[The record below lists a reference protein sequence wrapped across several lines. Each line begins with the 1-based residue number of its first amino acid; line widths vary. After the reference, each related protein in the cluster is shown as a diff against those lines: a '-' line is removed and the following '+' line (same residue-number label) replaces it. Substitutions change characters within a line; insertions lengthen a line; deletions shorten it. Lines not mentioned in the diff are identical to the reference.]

1 MTLIRTCLAVGLLA
15 FLLAPAG
22 TSVAQGTPD
31 GVTPAVETVCSKVK
45 GGAGYGLCVSYC
57 EANDCDLEPG
67 SHECA
72 VLRKNYAKITGSS
85 TFPCDGELK

>member
-15 FLLAPAG
+15 FLLAAAG

-31 GVTPAVETVCSKVK
+31 GVTPAVEAVCSKVR
-45 GGAGYGLCVSYC
+45 GGPGYGLCVAYC

-67 SHECA
+67 SQECT
-72 VLRKNYAKITGSS
+72 VLREKYAKITGSS
-85 TFPCDGELK
+85 TFPCDAELK

>member
-15 FLLAPAG
+15 CLLAPG
-22 TSVAQGTPD
+22 ISVAQGTPD
-31 GVTPAVETVCSKVK
+31 RVTPAVEAMCSKVR
-45 GGAGYGLCVSYC
+45 GGAAGYGLCVAYC

-67 SHECA
+67 TQECA
-72 VLRKNYAKITGSS
+72 KLRERYTAITGSS